1 MKTIGFL
8 FFFLLLCSCN
18 SRENDKHDIV
28 ELFVDDNY
36 TPKELSE
43 IIDSI
48 KIIPLETTDNSLIGF
63 LSELK
68 YDDGYFFVQDGY
80 NRLVSVFDDN
90 GSFLRQLTRKGN
102 GPGEVRYPESF
113 SLDKIHKEVWISNNN
128 NFMRF
133 DYQGKYLGHR
143 NYSLSFSDFYV
154 DTDYDIYFYTSKS
167 DNAHIQDGFLTGDLT
182 LLTTDDKK
190 QTWFKSDLV
199 GHYRPNISKTYYV
212 ANHPFSLQKDGS
224 ATFSYVFNDTI
235 YSIKDNLII
244 PKYCIHLTG
253 NSISSK
259 KLNNMP
265 GEAVKEYVNNHSKL
279 QWNMNGVYETPSY
292 LLFSYMI
299 GLDNCCWCIY
309 NKKTKSLSNLKI
321 IDDLFGLNWIDIK
334 ETVDDKIIAWIS
346 TDELKISNKL
356 ISFVGQKE
364 FEKLQM
370 ITHNDNPII
379 IEFTLKDE
387 L

>member
-1 MKTIGFL
+1 M
-8 FFFLLLCSCN
+8 CSTPDRRAFQAGLRKN
-18 SRENDKHDIV
+18 TDQHGGKEEHGASAVQQFQPERGQRKDYGDYENEED
-28 ELFVDDNY
+28 
-36 TPKELSE
+36 
-43 IIDSI
+43 
-48 KIIPLETTDNSLIGF
+48 
-63 LSELK
+63 
-68 YDDGYFFVQDGY
+68 Y
-80 NRLVSVFDDN
+80 NMDR
-90 GSFLRQLTRKGN
+90 
-102 GPGEVRYPESF
+102 
-113 SLDKIHKEVWISNNN
+113 

-190 QTWFKSDLV
+190 RTWFKSDLV

-321 IDDLFGLNWIDIK
+321 IDDLFGLNWIGIK

-370 ITHNDNPII
+370 ITHNDNPIV

>member
-143 NYSLSFSDFYV
+143 NYSLSFSDFYKH
-154 DTDYDIYFYTSKS
+154 T
-167 DNAHIQDGFLTGDLT
+167 
-182 LLTTDDKK
+182 
-190 QTWFKSDLV
+190 
-199 GHYRPNISKTYYV
+199 
-212 ANHPFSLQKDGS
+212 
-224 ATFSYVFNDTI
+224 
-235 YSIKDNLII
+235 
-244 PKYCIHLTG
+244 
-253 NSISSK
+253 
-259 KLNNMP
+259 
-265 GEAVKEYVNNHSKL
+265 
-279 QWNMNGVYETPSY
+279 
-292 LLFSYMI
+292 
-299 GLDNCCWCIY
+299 
-309 NKKTKSLSNLKI
+309 
-321 IDDLFGLNWIDIK
+321 
-334 ETVDDKIIAWIS
+334 
-346 TDELKISNKL
+346 
-356 ISFVGQKE
+356 
-364 FEKLQM
+364 
-370 ITHNDNPII
+370 
-379 IEFTLKDE
+379 
-387 L
+387 